1 MRNASRNLGAVV
13 FTAMLYMGGCGTEVE
28 SSGSG
33 DEAGQAS
40 APSTS
45 STESNAATSASEE
58 AASVAN
64 EPDTAH
70 LDPERAAA
78 SAKARR
84 ALIGTAA
91 IMPNAAACGK
101 AGDTSSSVR
110 TNDAA
115 FTGAAKQRSG
125 SSTGCTAPGA
135 LQPTDD
141 ALYYCFTCTTD
152 CSDIGSWTYNK
163 NIRTGVSGW
172 TRNDLLRPEPGGPVN
187 GSSRFCGF

>member
-1 MRNASRNLGAVV
+1 MFA
-13 FTAMLYMGGCGTEVE
+13 AMLYMGGCGTEVE

-40 APSTS
+40 DPSTG
-45 STESNAATSASEE
+45 STESNAARSAREE
-58 AASVAN
+58 AATVSN
-64 EPDTAH
+64 EPDTAQF
-70 LDPERAAA
+70 DPARAAA
-78 SAKARR
+78 SEKARR
-84 ALIGTAA
+84 AFIGSAA
-91 IMPNAAACGK
+91 ITPHAAACGR
-101 AGDTSSSVR
+101 AGDTSASVR

-125 SSTGCTAPGA
+125 SSTSCTAPGA

-141 ALYYCFTCTTD
+141 ALYYCFTCTSD

-172 TRNDLLRPEPGGPVN
+172 TRNDLLRPEPGGPFN

>member
-1 MRNASRNLGAVV
+1 MFA
-13 FTAMLYMGGCGTEVE
+13 AMLYMGGCSTEVE

-40 APSTS
+40 APSNG
-45 STESNAATSASEE
+45 STESDAARSASEE
-58 AASVAN
+58 AASVPD

-70 LDPERAAA
+70 IDPARAAA

-84 ALIGTAA
+84 AVIGAAA
-91 IMPNAAACGK
+91 ITPQAAACGK
-101 AGDTSSSVR
+101 AGNTSASVR

-115 FTGAAKQRSG
+115 FTGAAQQRSG
-125 SSTGCTAPGA
+125 SSTGCTALGA

-141 ALYYCFTCTTD
+141 ALYFCFTCTSD

-172 TRNDLLRPEPGGPVN
+172 TRNDLLRPEPGGPFN